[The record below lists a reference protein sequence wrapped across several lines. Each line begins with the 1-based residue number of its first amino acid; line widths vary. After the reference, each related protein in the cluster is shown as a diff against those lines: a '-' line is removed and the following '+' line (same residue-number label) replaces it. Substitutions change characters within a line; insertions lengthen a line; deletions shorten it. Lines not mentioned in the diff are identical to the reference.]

1 MGTPQNYYVDPVN
14 GYDNLTSG
22 RDGKSETS
30 AWKTVQFALSEGID
44 GAPTGSPYPEGHD
57 TTNGVQ
63 INIKAGG
70 SSPQSTYDGG
80 TSIDVNGTYGSVN
93 DSGGADPGFQASK
106 ISQAAPL
113 IFRGY
118 QTNPGDWYPG
128 KSGSSPVLYG
138 FYSPGANYVHYPII
152 SDQTYG
158 GTYKISSHLLFY
170 DLVFQAGANGT
181 TAHVQAYSANSFV
194 NCKFRGGNADNPI
207 QLSNDNTF
215 VNCHFSNMGD
225 DDSSDNCINHSGNG
239 LTLIN
244 CVFDFL
250 GAATKPFYVIKS
262 AGAGSH
268 HFTGNVFMC
277 GTGCRVMNWS
287 GTPAASQPGL
297 LVLINNTFYSNAT
310 TKVQP
315 FGGNNV
321 AKRFLAIDN
330 LTEGWSHG
338 MVQKSNN
345 NILAWGGNSA
355 HNNTTNFPDGT
366 DPDVWFEFAG
376 GNFGATDANSNK
388 TLSQSPFLDAPN
400 KKMSCRPARTSGG
413 DEAVVGQSVSLWE
426 DADTIV
432 KRGDRGAV
440 PRGPLTLPVDG
451 GVVG

>member
-1 MGTPQNYYVDPVN
+1 MGTPTNYYVDPV
-14 GYDNLTSG
+14 
-22 RDGKSETS
+22 DGTDDAMMTDGLSEAN
-30 AWKTVQFALSEGID
+30 AWKTVQFALSEGIEGD
-44 GAPTGSPYPEGHD
+44 PASASYPLSHD

-70 SSPQSTYDGG
+70 SGPTSVMDGG
-80 TSIDVNGTYGSVN
+80 AAIDVNGTYGSYGTAG
-93 DSGGADPGFQASK
+93 SQASN

-118 QTNPGDWYPG
+118 QTTPGDWYPG
-128 KSGSSPVLYG
+128 KAGSVPTLYG
-138 FYSPGANYVHYPII
+138 YYNPGTGRVDYPII

-158 GTYKISSHLLFY
+158 GTFKISSHLLFY
-170 DLVFQAGANGT
+170 DLHFEAGSSGT
-181 TAHVQAYSANSFV
+181 AAHVQAYSANSFV
-194 NCKFRGGNADNPI
+194 NCKFSGGVADNPI

-225 DDSSDNCINHSGNG
+225 DDSSDNCINHSGDG

-244 CVFDFL
+244 CVFDFRSSSS
-250 GAATKPFYVIKS
+250 AAPFYIIKS
-262 AGAGSH
+262 TGTGSH

-277 GTGCRVMNWS
+277 GPGCRVMNWS
-287 GTPAASQPGL
+287 GTPSGSEAGL
-297 LVLINNTFYSNAT
+297 LVLINNTFYSSNADEGET
-310 TKVQP
+310 LVQP

-338 MVQKSNN
+338 MVQKSANN
-345 NILAWGGNSA
+345 VLAWGGNSA
-355 HNNTTNFPDGT
+355 YNNTTNFPDGT
-366 DPDVWFEFAG
+366 DPDVWFEFKG
-376 GNFGATDANSNK
+376 GNFGATAANSNK
-388 TLSQSPFLDAPN
+388 TLAQSPFLDAPN

-426 DADTIV
+426 EADTIV

-440 PRGPLTLPVDG
+440 PRGPLTPPIGG
-451 GVVG
+451 GVVR